1 MTKPQQRVLAL
12 AGGVGGAKLAA
23 GLAALLG
30 ERLTVLVNTGDDFEH
45 LGLHISPDLD
55 TVVYTL
61 AGIAN
66 PATGWGLAGET
77 WIFME
82 QIERLGGP
90 TWFRLGDRD
99 LATHVVRTERLRH
112 GDTLT
117 AITADLCRAF
127 NVRPTVLP
135 MTDDCVRTI
144 VHSGDQT
151 IAFQDYFVR
160 QQCAPVVSGI
170 SFKGAASARINPH
183 LDDLEHGDAPLVI
196 ILCPSN
202 PWLSID
208 PILAVPDMRSRLKA
222 FGAPIVAV
230 SPIVGGRAIKGPS
243 AKIMRELGL
252 QPSAAAVARHYAGL
266 VDGFIID
273 HLDAASG
280 DDIAAPGIA
289 VHTAP
294 TVMRTTEDRVALA
307 RECLTFADG
316 LADRTS

>member
-1 MTKPQQRVLAL
+1 MTRPQRVLAL

-23 GLAALLG
+23 GLAVLLG

-61 AGIAN
+61 AGMAN

-77 WIFME
+77 WTFME

-99 LATHVVRTERLRH
+99 LATHVFRTERLRR

-117 AITADLCRAF
+117 AATADLCRAF
-127 NVRPTVLP
+127 QLRPAVLP
-135 MTDDCVRTI
+135 MTDDRVRTLI
-144 VHSGDQT
+144 HSGDQT

-160 QQCAPVVSGI
+160 QQCAPPVSRL
-170 SFKGAASARINPH
+170 SFAGAAAARITPRF
-183 LDDLEHGDAPLVI
+183 DELEHGDGLGAI
-196 ILCPSN
+196 IICPSN

-222 FGAPIVAV
+222 LGAPIVAI
-230 SPIVGGRAIKGPS
+230 SPIVGGRAIKGPT

-252 QPSAAAVARHYAGL
+252 QPSAAAVAQYYAGL
-266 VDGFIID
+266 IDGFVID
-273 HLDAASG
+273 RLDAANS
-280 DDIAAPGIA
+280 DDIAALGIA
-289 VHTAP
+289 VHMAP
-294 TVMRTTEDRVALA
+294 TVMRTTDDRVALA
-307 RECLTFADG
+307 GECLAFAG
-316 LADRTS
+316 ALADRTS